1 MVTFEQIPGGLH
13 INGVVGNDLT
23 MDVLFQDTDLTG
35 YTFTG
40 YVVLEPDPLEK
51 TYALTITNT
60 SLVDGQIQVSLT
72 EAQTTEIGP
81 VSNKPWYL
89 QWIHSGLQENVLFG
103 RFQLN
108 RF

>member
-23 MDVLFQDTDLTG
+23 MDILFQDTDLTG
-35 YTFTG
+35 YTFSA
-40 YVVLEPDPLEK
+40 YVVLEPSPLEK
-51 TYALTITNT
+51 TYAITVTNT
-60 SLVDGQIQVSLT
+60 SLADGLIQASLT

-89 QWIHSGLQENVLFG
+89 QWVHSGLQENVLFG

-108 RF
+108 RY

>member
-1 MVTFEQIPGGLH
+1 MVTFAQIPGGLN
-13 INGVVGNDLT
+13 INGVVGNDLS
-23 MDVLFQDTDLTG
+23 MDILFQDTVLTG
-35 YTFTG
+35 YTFSA

-51 TYALTITNT
+51 AYALTITNT
-60 SLVDGQIQVSLT
+60 NLADGQIRVSLT